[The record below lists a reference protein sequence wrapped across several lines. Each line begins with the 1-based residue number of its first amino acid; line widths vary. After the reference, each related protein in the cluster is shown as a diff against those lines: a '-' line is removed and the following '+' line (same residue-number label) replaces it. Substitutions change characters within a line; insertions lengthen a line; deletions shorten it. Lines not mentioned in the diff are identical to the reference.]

1 MKPKEIERY
10 LQRNGMNPD
19 SITGI
24 DSEGRLVKIE
34 INNADYREE
43 HLLLGHLMAQAGY
56 VQRDIDVTQEDF
68 RCFSAVHTYA
78 KI

>member
-1 MKPKEIERY
+1 MKPDVIERY
-10 LQRNGMNPD
+10 LKRNGIHPD
-19 SITGI
+19 SIAGI

-34 INNADYREE
+34 LNNADYREE
-43 HLLLGHLMAQAGY
+43 HLILGHLMAAAGY

-68 RCFSAVHTYA
+68 KCFSAVHTYA

>member
-1 MKPKEIERY
+1 MKPDVIERY
-10 LQRNGMNPD
+10 LRRNGLHPD

-34 INNADYREE
+34 INNADYREK
-43 HLLLGHLMAQAGY
+43 HLLLGHLMAAAGY

-68 RCFSAVHTYA
+68 RYFSAVHTYA